1 MHGAFHLKVVP
12 LSAELLDSSVDVLDL
27 DVNSCTKAGDLQGK
41 GRGAYVEVLGEP
53 FWQLAMPQASL
64 LS

>member
-1 MHGAFHLKVVP
+1 M
-12 LSAELLDSSVDVLDL
+12 LDL